1 MELEA
6 SDMGEM
12 MDAPDRDPFAFLNC
26 RPDYGTADLPGG
38 ALGPKNITPM
48 R

>member
-1 MELEA
+1 
-6 SDMGEM
+6 MGEM

-26 RPDYGTADLPGG
+26 RADYGTADLPDGTPS
-38 ALGPKNITPM
+38 PKNITPM

>member
-6 SDMGEM
+6 PDMGEM

-26 RPDYGTADLPGG
+26 SADYGTADLPDGTPS
-38 ALGPKNITPM
+38 PKNITPM

>member
-1 MELEA
+1 
-6 SDMGEM
+6 MGEM

-26 RPDYGTADLPGG
+26 RADYGTVALPGG
-38 ALGPKNITPM
+38 APGPKNIKPV